1 MKEIILIIL
10 ISTSF
15 LGFMI
20 GSIETLSQRD
30 DFGKSGCE
38 YKSIAAYF
46 PGHWIACELFRD
58 RTMAK

>member
-1 MKEIILIIL
+1 MKEILLITL
-10 ISTSF
+10 IYTSI

-20 GSIETLSQRD
+20 GSMETLSQRTG
-30 DFGKSGCE
+30 FEKSGCE

-46 PGHWIACELFRD
+46 PGHWLACELFRD